1 MKKMPKPERPITILF
16 KEIYEGSQPA
26 FDELFFNYYTRLT
39 AFAQTYVKQ
48 WEYAEEITSELFVK
62 LWLKRKELSGILNPQ
77 VYLYISIRNA
87 SLNQLRATRKYTII
101 PVDSEEPESLLG
113 PGNSGSDLEK
123 KELILKLNQAV
134 EALPEQRKIIFK
146 LVKEN
151 GLKCKEVAQILNIS
165 TRTVESQMYKAVKT
179 LADALTPYLGYNPQK
194 RISGKQ
200 MMSFLFF

>member
-1 MKKMPKPERPITILF
+1 MVKRERPITILF

-113 PGNSGSDLEK
+113 PSNSGSYLEK